1 MHGDDLG
8 FLAAG
13 WPLNKNRCQK
23 GSCSC
28 SSPSLN
34 GSVGFEFRC
43 YVGFASTCQRT
54 EMLAEIA
61 AIRVVLIKV
70 RGARSEEHT
79 SELQSRGHL
88 VCRLLHEKKKWI
100 GKAPLLYYC
109 IAGDHVLSVA
119 SCSIV
124 WISLV

>member
-61 AIRVVLIKV
+61 AIRVVLIQV
-70 RGARSEEHT
+70 RGAQFAPWALSAVDTGRVYGRSVQVFRCAFHLA
-79 SELQSRGHL
+79 SCALSRL
-88 VCRLLHEKKKWI
+88 C
-100 GKAPLLYYC
+100 Y
-109 IAGDHVLSVA
+109 VLSLDA
-119 SCSIV
+119 V
-124 WISLV
+124 WLSQDL